1 MISYKTLLHGGAAAV
16 VCVAAQAHAQA
27 RRFDIPAQPAVTAI
41 PEFADQ
47 AQVQIIAPARDLTG
61 VNTQAVVGEMDVRA
75 ALRQLI
81 SGTPLRIARDEGAII
96 TLRSTVRAP
105 AGKKGALLGRIL
117 DPLTGQ
123 YMANASI
130 RVVTADGEHRVDAAG
145 ERGEYRLIDLP
156 AGEAQVTVSFTGFAD
171 RTVPVTI
178 QPGTTA
184 QLDVELV
191 RSGEP
196 AATQVS
202 EVIVTGGFRDGDAR
216 AIMSQRNAMDIKN
229 SLSSESFGSISEGNV
244 GEFIKWMP
252 GVDTEGEGDDTVRY
266 VRLRGLPPEYTSITV
281 NGVSMAAADGNAGS
295 STSRSFS
302 FEQVSLSSIDAIEIS
317 KTVSADVDANA
328 PAGTINLRTKRAFDR
343 KGRRIVAQVSA
354 VTHSDLWKD
363 KITGPGDGRR
373 DGKMLPNG
381 QLEYSDVFFNRRLGV
396 VASISQSK
404 TYSEMEQ
411 AYYPRS
417 YAPNAVSPDPL
428 AATTINAH
436 MRAQETSRFAASLT
450 LDFKA
455 TDNLILSLA
464 TIYNTAYLW
473 SGQRTEVFTTGART
487 YGVIGDAATDFAT
500 KRPDTSTGVTAQS
513 NLISKRGDGLTIA
526 PSFEYQ
532 GRRFVLDGNISY
544 SDSNSRYDPLGEE
557 GSIFNLVT
565 SPSAGGN
572 FTAKRDGLG
581 KQNWRIVQTSGDD
594 WSNPAS
600 YTRQTAAI
608 VINSQDG
615 RSARTELGG
624 AALSLAVKAPFDF
637 AAVTFKTGLKAKRA
651 VYDYRNER
659 VAHQYRY
666 VGPLS
671 VAQFMT
677 ENSSPNELSFD
688 GLDIHYASKSGSP
701 TLYMP
706 SNAKIGR
713 LFLDHPEQFQH
724 AITAANYYTAFIE
737 NTRHF
742 EEDTNAAYG
751 MATAELNDRL
761 TVRAGLRWEETKTR
775 AREWSPLTAEETRAA
790 GFAVSA
796 TTGRATTIDGVKY
809 QYQSRPQVERKGS
822 YDYFF
827 PSASMKFAINPRT
840 DLQIGYSRTIR
851 RPEINVLAGVWSI
864 NDEAMLVTA
873 PNPGL
878 KPEISDNVSIRIA
891 RYFEPVGLIALNY
904 FQNDV
909 KGLFQSEDL
918 TAEAFGYT
926 GAEYA
931 NYTFRTTRTVSGS
944 SIKIRGLEAE
954 FTHALDY
961 LPSPLD
967 GLTVRGS
974 YTYLDPEEPIP
985 LSAKNLGSVVL
996 AYKKGPFSL
1005 NLNTL
1010 WTGRKLNSVSTGS
1023 YIAPRVDMF
1032 VSGAYAIR
1040 KGWSVFFSARNLL
1053 NEPTE
1058 IMLPGVNTSNGAVPD
1073 HAGDYRH
1080 YGQTATLGLRA
1091 VF

>member
-1 MISYKTLLHGGAAAV
+1 MISYKTLLRCGAAAA
-16 VCVAAQAHAQA
+16 VCVGAQAHAQA

-41 PEFADQ
+41 PEFALQ
-47 AQVQIIAPARDLTG
+47 AQVQVIAPARDLAG
-61 VNTQAVVGEMDVRA
+61 VNTLAVSGEMDVRA
-75 ALRQLI
+75 ALRQMI

-96 TLRSTVRAP
+96 TLRSSARAP
-105 AGKKGALLGRIL
+105 AGKPGGLSGRVL

-123 YMANASI
+123 YMANAAI
-130 RVVTADGEHRVDAAG
+130 RIVTADGEHRTDAAG

-156 AGEAQVTVSFTGFAD
+156 AGAAEVTVSFTGFAD
-171 RTVPVTI
+171 RTLPVTI
-178 QPGTTA
+178 QPGKTV
-184 QLDVELV
+184 QLDFELA

-196 AATQVS
+196 AAVQVS
-202 EVIVTGGFRDGDAR
+202 EVVISGGFRDGDAR

-281 NGVSMAAADGNAGS
+281 NGVSLAAADGNAGS
-295 STSRSFS
+295 STSRAFS
-302 FEQVSLSSIDAIEIS
+302 FEQVSLSSIDSIEIS

-343 KGRRIVAQVSA
+343 KGRRIVAQVSG
-354 VTHSDLWKD
+354 VTHSDLWND
-363 KITGPGDGRR
+363 KVTGPGDGRR
-373 DGKMLPNG
+373 HGKVLPNG
-381 QLEYSDVFFNRRLGV
+381 QLEYSDVFFGRRLGV
-396 VASISQSK
+396 VASISHSK

-411 AYYPRS
+411 AFYPRS
-417 YAPNAVSPDPL
+417 YEPNAVSPQAL

-436 MRAQETSRFAASLT
+436 MRAQNTTRTAASLT

-487 YGVIGDAATDFAT
+487 YGVVGDPATDFTT
-500 KRPDTSTGVTAQS
+500 KRPDTSIGVTAQS
-513 NLISKRGDGLTIA
+513 NMISKHGDGLTVV

-532 GRRFVLDGNISY
+532 GRRFILDGNLSY
-544 SDSNSRYDPLGEE
+544 SDSNSRYDPLGSE
-557 GSIFNLVT
+557 GAIFSLVN

-572 FTAKRDGLG
+572 FTATRDGLD
-581 KQNWRIVQTSGDD
+581 KQNWTIIQTSGDD

-615 RSARTELGG
+615 RAARTEMSG
-624 AALSLAVKAPFDF
+624 AALNLTIKAPFKL
-637 AAVTFKTGLKAKRA
+637 APVTFKTGLKAKRA

-671 VAQFMT
+671 VGQFMT
-677 ENSSPNELSFD
+677 ENASPNELSFD
-688 GLDIHYASKSGSP
+688 GLDIRYASKSGSAQ
-701 TLYMP
+701 LYMP

-724 AITAANYYTAFIE
+724 TITAANYYTAYIE

-742 EEDTNAAYG
+742 EEDTNAAYA
-751 MATAELNDRL
+751 MATSELTDRL

-775 AREWSPLTAEETRAA
+775 AREWNPLTADETRAA

-796 TTGRATTIDGVKY
+796 ATGRATTIDGVKY
-809 QYQSRPQVERKGS
+809 QYQSRPQIERKGS

-827 PSASMKFAINPRT
+827 PSASLKFAIDADT
-840 DLQIGYSRTIR
+840 DLQVGYSRTIR
-851 RPEINVLAGVWSI
+851 RPEVNVLAGVWSI
-864 NDEAMLVTA
+864 NDEAMLITA

-878 KPEISDNVSIRIA
+878 EPEISDNLSIRLA
-891 RYFEPVGLIALNY
+891 RYFEPVGLVALNY

-918 TAEAFGYT
+918 TAAEFGYT
-926 GAEYA
+926 GSEYA
-931 NYTFRTTRTVSGS
+931 NYTFRTTRTVSGD
-944 SIKIRGLEAE
+944 SIKIRGVEAE

-961 LPSPLD
+961 LPSPLN

-985 LSAKNLGSVVL
+985 LSAKHLASLVL

-1040 KGWSVFFSARNLL
+1040 KGWQVFFSARNLL
-1053 NEPTE
+1053 NEPTD
-1058 IMLPGVNTSNGAVPD
+1058 IMLPGVQTSAGAVPD

-1080 YGQTATLGLRA
+1080 YGKTATLGLRA